1 MEVLKAIG
9 KTLQHFLKQKI
20 SYLFSWDDVP
30 GNDTGRLMRFLI
42 QNFNVD
48 WVITAKIE
56 KNEDDKV
63 INISDG
69 KKSISLKLDNEKLKV
84 KLTINDGRTT
94 EYDVKTENSKLNIY
108 DPSDDSIKFEDN
120 SIFFNSPADIEI
132 SKIPKH
138 SLSIFLY
145 QIVENN
151 YLRNIE
157 SEQLKDR
164 MLYPPLVLDLYYIFT
179 PYAKDDP
186 ETELRIL
193 EKVMQTFHDN
203 SVLKGEILEKGMKES
218 GNDEIRV
225 VPNNLTFDEINKLW
239 ERFPNKP
246 FKLSASYI
254 LTPVKI
260 PSEREPV
267 EIKRVIE
274 KDIKLY
280 RLVQK
285 NDQQEKDTS

>member
-1 MEVLKAIG
+1 MEILKAIG

-20 SYLFSWDDVP
+20 SCLFCWDEVP
-30 GNDTGRLMRFLI
+30 GNDTGRLMGFLI
-42 QNFNVD
+42 QNFNVN

-56 KNEDDKV
+56 KNDDGRAIK
-63 INISDG
+63 ISEG
-69 KKSISLKLDNEKLKV
+69 TNHLSLKLNKEKTKV
-84 KLTINDGRTT
+84 TLTINDDKTA
-94 EYDVKTENSKLNIY
+94 EFDAKTENNKLNIY
-108 DPSDDSIKFEDN
+108 DLSDNSIRLEDN
-120 SIFFNSPADIEI
+120 SIFFNSPADIDTT
-132 SKIPKH
+132 KIPKH

-157 SEQLKDR
+157 PETLKDR
-164 MLYPPLVLDLYYIFT
+164 MIQPPLVLDLYYIFT

-193 EKVMQTFHDN
+193 EKIMQTFHDN
-203 SVLKGEILEKGMKES
+203 SVLKGEILEKGLEES

-260 PSEREPV
+260 PSEKEPV
-267 EIKRVIE
+267 GIKRVIE
-274 KDIKLY
+274 RDIKLY

-285 NDQQEKDTS
+285 SDQQEKNLS